1 MKHTDQVKGITITNQ
16 KLAENIGD
24 LYYNSLAAF
33 LLDLSEKIQA
43 DADKDHARGR
53 TKLSGNLYECAAQL
67 KTAAQA
73 AERAWTICEP
83 FINKWEK
90 SHENDKIPEQ

>member
-1 MKHTDQVKGITITNQ
+1 M
-16 KLAENIGD
+16 AENIGG
-24 LYYNSLAAF
+24 LYYDSLAAF

-90 SHENDKIPEQ
+90 SHENDKIPE